1 MPPAT
6 KQRETPDEG
15 GRPLILIVD
24 DNHDNI
30 NVIEEMLEP
39 HGFDYF
45 ALSDPTQILDAMG
58 YRTPDLVLL
67 DLYMP
72 RQSGLETLRGLK
84 KDARFESTPVIMLTA
99 ESDKEMLSLCL
110 DAGAMD
116 YLNKPV
122 DPVELRARIR
132 SALKIATL
140 NRMLSRQNEELDRKN
155 RELQRFTGTIVHDL
169 KSPLTVITASIDV
182 VRQAL
187 LDAGKARAVE
197 MADLIKKV
205 AFSMNDSVNELL
217 DVSRI
222 QLGVIDLNIVRADP
236 VALIDDCLERMRVL
250 AERKSIRLVHER
262 TNVPP
267 VSFDEKLVRTIVM
280 NLIGNAV
287 KYSPPDTEVRLTYEI
302 DDRNVQ
308 VVVTD
313 QGQGLTEKDRG
324 LVFREFGRLSARP
337 TAGESSTGLGLAI
350 VKSAAEAMGS
360 TVGVNSEGKG
370 KGASFWFTLPR
381 PGLSDKGEPLC

>member
-1 MPPAT
+1 MPSAA
-6 KQRETPDEG
+6 KQRETPNET

-45 ALSDPTQILDAMG
+45 ALSDPTQILDAMV
-58 YRTPDLVLL
+58 YRTPHLVLL

-72 RQSGLETLRGLK
+72 QQSGLETLRELK

-140 NRMLSRQNEELDRKN
+140 NRMLSRKNEELDRKN

-197 MADLIKKV
+197 MADLIRKV

-222 QLGVIDLNIVRADP
+222 QLGVIDLSIVRADP
-236 VALIDDCLERMRVL
+236 VPLIDDCLERMRVL
-250 AERKSIRLVHER
+250 AERKSIRLVHEK
-262 TNVPP
+262 TAVPP
-267 VSFDEKLVRTIVM
+267 VSLDEKLVRTIVM

-302 DDRNVQ
+302 ADRCVK
-308 VVVTD
+308 VVVAD

-324 LVFREFGRLSARP
+324 LAFREFVRLSARP

-360 TVGVNSEGKG
+360 AVGVNSEGKG

-381 PGLSDKGEPLC
+381 PVPSDEGGPRC